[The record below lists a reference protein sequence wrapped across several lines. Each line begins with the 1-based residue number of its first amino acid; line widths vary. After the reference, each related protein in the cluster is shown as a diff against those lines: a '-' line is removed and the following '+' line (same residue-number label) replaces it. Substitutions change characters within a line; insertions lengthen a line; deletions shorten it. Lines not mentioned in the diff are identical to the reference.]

1 MTFKGHHV
9 SQTLIRC
16 RFSPAHSTGQRYIY
30 TGCASGAVFSKHQ
43 NALISM
49 SIFSGRSV
57 KLIFLSLF
65 FPVYDVLTGEIVK
78 TLNNQNGCVRDI
90 SWHPFLSEIVSSSW
104 DCTVM
109 RWKYEEISDKC
120 ESDLLSGKGM
130 EKKKSQKSSLLSK

>member
-1 MTFKGHHV
+1 
-9 SQTLIRC
+9 
-16 RFSPAHSTGQRYIY
+16 
-30 TGCASGAVFSKHQ
+30 
-43 NALISM
+43 M

-57 KLIFLSLF
+57 KLIFLFLF

-109 RWKYEEISDKC
+109 RWKYE
-120 ESDLLSGKGM
+120 DLPGEGEECVGLEKNSKKSLLP
-130 EKKKSQKSSLLSK
+130 KKKKMQTVD